1 MRKFNFQLVGKNML
15 IKKHTNKLIREF
27 IDAN

>member
-15 IKKHTNKLIREF
+15 IKKHTNQLIQEL
-27 IDAN
+27 IDTI

>member
-1 MRKFNFQLVGKNML
+1 ML